1 MRIAVYAGSFDPV
14 TSGHLDVIEKARA
27 LADTLHVVV
36 AMNPEKTGSFS
47 VEERVALLQ
56 ACVPPSVVVTST
68 PGLVIDYARSVGARW
83 LVRGVRSVTDAEA
96 ELRLASLNA
105 TLAPELTTVFVNA
118 DPARAEVSSSRLKEL
133 AREGADLS
141 AWCHP
146 VVAAALH
153 EHQRRQRPRDP
164 GSLATPVR

>member
-14 TSGHLDVIEKARA
+14 TSGHLDVIEKARS
-27 LADTLHVVV
+27 LADALHVVV
-36 AMNPEKTGSFS
+36 AINPEKAGLFS
-47 VEERVALLQ
+47 IEERVALLQ
-56 ACVPPSVVVTST
+56 ACVPPTVVVAST

-133 AREGADLS
+133 SRLGADLS

-146 VVAAALH
+146 VVAAALRARTAEKH
-153 EHQRRQRPRDP
+153 P
-164 GSLATPVR
+164 GHAVTWSRAE